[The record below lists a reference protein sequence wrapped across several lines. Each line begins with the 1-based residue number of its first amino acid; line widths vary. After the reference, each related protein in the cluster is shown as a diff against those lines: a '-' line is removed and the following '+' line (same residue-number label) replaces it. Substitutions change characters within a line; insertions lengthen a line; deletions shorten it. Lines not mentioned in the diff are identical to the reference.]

1 MDTDFNT
8 LILWLI
14 RSGYLLIIL
23 ISVVNAFRSESNESE
38 EFNEK
43 RLKWGITAIIVI
55 FIAIISLFNLN
66 ARLTE
71 ILREYALNEGWH
83 SDRRFYQ
90 LLFVSGFISL
100 GAVIILFFH
109 SSSGIAQ
116 YNRKIIYGISF
127 LGGIL
132 IIDTV
137 SFHSVDQFFNHVIFG
152 CSVRHILELC
162 GIVYTSAFLI
172 IKKYQGRNRHS
183 LSGQDRGVRFV

>member
-1 MDTDFNT
+1 MDIDFNT

-23 ISVVNAFRSESNESE
+23 ISFINAFRTESNESD
-38 EFNEK
+38 EFNDK

-55 FIAIISLFNLN
+55 FIAIISLFNLH

-109 SSSGIAQ
+109 SSSITDHKNQ
-116 YNRKIIYGISF
+116 KILYGISF

-137 SFHSVDQFFNHVIFG
+137 SFHSVDQVFNHEIFG
-152 CSVRHILELC
+152 CNVRHILELC

-172 IKKYQGRNRHS
+172 TKKYQDRNRHS
-183 LSGQDRGVRFV
+183 LSAQDRGVRFV